1 MLVMGVCNPAGEKQ
15 GYNGLYFT
23 DSELRHLVG
32 NGALRNVPVKAEH
45 RGEQLGSVVS
55 SFVDAAGRLNCVMRI
70 SDDTVEGAIA
80 GGLVKDGVARELSLG
95 YSVDVAQSQNKLV
108 AQAKTVL
115 EISLVR
121 KGARDA
127 CYVTAFEEEGKQ
139 THWCVEKNNEKD
151 NEKEKV
157 EEKADPWNDFHMH
170 CCSELE

>member
-1 MLVMGVCNPAGEKQ
+1 
-15 GYNGLYFT
+15 
-23 DSELRHLVG
+23 
-32 NGALRNVPVKAEH
+32 
-45 RGEQLGSVVS
+45 
-55 SFVDAAGRLNCVMRI
+55 MRI

-95 YSVDVAQSQNKLV
+95 YSVDVAHSQNKLV

-151 NEKEKV
+151 NKKEKV

-170 CCSELE
+170 CCSGLE

>member
-1 MLVMGVCNPAGEKQ
+1 MGVCNPAGEKQ

-95 YSVDVAQSQNKLV
+95 YTVDVAPPSPTGTSNLQSVLSHDDIVSAQNWLTGELCV
-108 AQAKTVL
+108 SL
-115 EISLVR
+115 SPIS
-121 KGARDA
+121 
-127 CYVTAFEEEGKQ
+127 
-139 THWCVEKNNEKD
+139 
-151 NEKEKV
+151 
-157 EEKADPWNDFHMH
+157 
-170 CCSELE
+170 